1 MKEKPIPSQN
11 ASAPGAPSPR
21 QLRSTQQKAETRE
34 RLYRAAV
41 RLFASRGLAATTVED
56 ITREAGVAKGTFF
69 NYFRSKEQVLGVL
82 AEIHHA
88 NVRSAVEAA
97 STAKG
102 SVKPALQELFR
113 LNAAEFSEGAALTR
127 ALFSAVLLDGEMRK
141 QMKHGM
147 ATGRQML
154 QAVIVRGQENGE
166 LRTDRTAEELAVSFQ
181 QSLVGVA
188 FVWCVQEDGSLT
200 SRMTSAF
207 ESFWAGAALARTR

>member
-1 MKEKPIPSQN
+1 MKEKPVGSQN
-11 ASAPGAPSPR
+11 ASAFGTPSPR

-82 AEIHHA
+82 TEIHHA

-97 STAKG
+97 NTAKG

-127 ALFSAVLLDGEMRK
+127 ALFSAVLLDEDMRK
-141 QMKHGM
+141 QMARGM

-154 QAVIVRGQENGE
+154 QTVIVRGQENGE
-166 LRTDRTAEELAVSFQ
+166 LRTDRTAGELALSFQ
-181 QSLVGVA
+181 QALVGAA
-188 FVWCVQEDGSLT
+188 FVWCVQDEGSLAA
-200 SRMTSAF
+200 RIANAF
-207 ESFWAGAALARTR
+207 ESFWAGAVQARTR

>member
-82 AEIHHA
+82 AEIHHG
-88 NVRSAVEAA
+88 NVRSAVESA
-97 STAKG
+97 SAAKG
-102 SVKPALQELFR
+102 SVKPVLLELFR
-113 LNAAEFSEGAALTR
+113 MNASEFAHSASLTR
-127 ALFSAVLLDGEMRK
+127 ALFCSVLLDDEMRR
-141 QMKHGM
+141 QMAQGM
-147 ATGRQML
+147 AGGREML
-154 QAVIVRGQENGE
+154 ESFIAHGQERGE
-166 LRTDRTAEELAVSFQ
+166 LRTNCQPEEIALSFQ
-181 QSLVGVA
+181 QSLVGTA
-188 FVWCVQEDGSLT
+188 FVWCIQEEGSLSARIAT
-200 SRMTSAF
+200 AF
-207 ESFWAGAALARTR
+207 ENFWAGAVRS